1 MLMVWQEGVH
11 TALSSRS
18 SSQTVSKGSIT
29 YTGRVD
35 EGLDSSCGVQ
45 TTVLSELAGI
55 SGMSTE
61 LKLSRILH
69 GSHDGGSTSGR
80 EQHGAL

>member
-1 MLMVWQEGVH
+1 M
-11 TALSSRS
+11 
-18 SSQTVSKGSIT
+18 SKGSIT

-35 EGLDSSCGVQ
+35 EGLDSSGGVH
-45 TTVLSELAGI
+45 TTVLSELAGM

-69 GSHDGGSTSGR
+69 GSHDDGSTPGK
-80 EQHGAL
+80 EPHGAL